1 MPYRI
6 GNLRAPVDVSNPIR
20 SRLFPRLHW
29 FLFSCSLGKY
39 TYIYVV
45 YVPASIYSEILFE
58 RSADST
64 KEDLACAEKT
74 LSLCVIEV
82 RLCAPSNGSS
92 SVGNIKEINQVR
104 GHFSS
109 HHRPGRVSETYTVSL
124 LLSLAEKFPL
134 HLTSI
139 SE

>member
-6 GNLRAPVDVSNPIR
+6 GNLRAPVDVSNPITG
-20 SRLFPRLHW
+20 RLFPRLHW
-29 FLFSCSLGKY
+29 FLFYSLGGN
-39 TYIYVV
+39 IH
-45 YVPASIYSEILFE
+45 IYSIRAAINILKSFE

-74 LSLCVIEV
+74 LSLSVCVFS
-82 RLCAPSNGSS
+82 RCAFVPSNGSS

-109 HHRPGRVSETYTVSL
+109 HHRPGRVSKHILSL
-124 LLSLAEKFPL
+124 SLSLAEKFPV
-134 HLTSI
+134 HLTGI
-139 SE
+139 SK